1 MTEEGDEY
9 FGNSPK
15 CWICDNIYADG
26 DVKTKIHCHIFGK
39 YRSSAYRDCNINV
52 KLNHKIPIVF
62 QNLKNYDSHLLIYE
76 LGKFYFK
83 INIIS
88 NRLEKYMRFKINN
101 KLIFVDIFLSFPL
114 VKNLSKDDF
123 QYLSQ
128 EFDNNILYLVK

>member
-39 YRSSAYRDCNINV
+39 YRSSAYRDCNTNV

>member
-114 VKNLSKDDF
+114 IKSSSKDDF
-123 QYLSQ
+123 QYLS
-128 EFDNNILYLVK
+128 

>member
-114 VKNLSKDDF
+114 VKNSSKDDF
-123 QYLSQ
+123 HYLS
-128 EFDNNILYLVK
+128 

>member
-26 DVKTKIHCHIFGK
+26 DVKTKINCHIFGK

-114 VKNLSKDDF
+114 VKNSSKDDF
-123 QYLSQ
+123 QYLS
-128 EFDNNILYLVK
+128 

>member
-62 QNLKNYDSHLLIYE
+62 QNLKNYQANS
-76 LGKFYFK
+76 
-83 INIIS
+83 
-88 NRLEKYMRFKINN
+88 
-101 KLIFVDIFLSFPL
+101 
-114 VKNLSKDDF
+114 
-123 QYLSQ
+123 
-128 EFDNNILYLVK
+128 ILK

>member
-114 VKNLSKDDF
+114 VKNSSKDDF
-123 QYLSQ
+123 QYLS
-128 EFDNNILYLVK
+128 

>member
-26 DVKTKIHCHIFGK
+26 DVKTKIHCHIFRK
-39 YRSSAYRDCNINV
+39 YRSSAYRDCNTNV

>member
-123 QYLSQ
+123 QYLS
-128 EFDNNILYLVK
+128 

>member
-123 QYLSQ
+123 QY
-128 EFDNNILYLVK
+128 FN

>member
-15 CWICDNIYADG
+15 CWICYNIYADG

-123 QYLSQ
+123 QYLS
-128 EFDNNILYLVK
+128 